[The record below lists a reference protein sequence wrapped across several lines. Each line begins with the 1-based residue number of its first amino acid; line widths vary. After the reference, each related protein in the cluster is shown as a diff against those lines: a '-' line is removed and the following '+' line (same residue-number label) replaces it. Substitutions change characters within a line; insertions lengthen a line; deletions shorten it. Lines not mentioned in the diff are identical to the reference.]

1 MSPQI
6 AQIILIEYTVR
17 VQHSPRA
24 HIKHKQFIK
33 KLNSLGGAILMTD
46 ELRIAPQWAILRWAI
61 LSPSVIR
68 IAHPNY

>member
-6 AQIILIEYTVR
+6 AQIIVIEYTVR

-46 ELRIAPQWAILRWAI
+46 ELRIAPQWAILTFT
-61 LSPSVIR
+61 S
-68 IAHPNY
+68 